1 MSDHDSTVLTARLT
15 SLADELTPSAD
26 PIAQVRAARSRYR
39 RQRRNRVVASGLLA
53 AAAALAIG
61 VPPAIGSFSAV
72 ERGEVAGPGGTVPSE
87 SVQTPPEKTPGP
99 PPVGEDAG
107 KSSRWTDMLDERAE
121 RDARLQPVAERLAAA
136 FAARPTPLSLFGPPQ
151 DGTCPS
157 WMPDL
162 KTDFGV
168 PIDGPQGALPTGC
181 RWSAPDA
188 VVVLAFVPGMTPEE
202 LGRDASAEATRDGC
216 YIQAMPNVAYLAPL
230 MLCEQEGAMDWRFET
245 VDDSG
250 IGVWRLTVTLADGY
264 SGDGA
269 TVLAHLADVA
279 GGSW

>member
-1 MSDHDSTVLTARLT
+1 MSDHESSVLTARLT

-26 PIAQVRAARSRYR
+26 PIVQVRAARTRYR
-39 RQRRNRVVASGLLA
+39 RQRRTRIVASGLVA
-53 AAAALAIG
+53 VAAALAIG
-61 VPPAIGSFSAV
+61 VPTAIGSFSAAD
-72 ERGEVAGPGGTVPSE
+72 RGEVAGPGE
-87 SVQTPPEKTPGP
+87 TPPEETIS
-99 PPVGEDAG
+99 A
-107 KSSRWTDMLDERAE
+107 AE

-136 FAARPTPLSLFGPPQ
+136 FAARPAPLSLFGPPQ

-157 WMPDL
+157 WVPDL

-168 PIDGPQGALPTGC
+168 PIDGPEGALPTGC

-188 VVVLAFVPGMTPEE
+188 VVEVAFVPGMTPEE
-202 LGRDASAEATRDGC
+202 LGRDASVEATRDSC

-230 MLCEQEGAMDWRFET
+230 LLCEEEGATGWRFET

-250 IGVWRLTVTLADGY
+250 VGVWRLTVTLAEGF

-269 TVLAHLADVA
+269 AVVAHLADVA